1 MVTAG
6 DIGQFGLGVADRIDY
21 VAPAAVVSS
30 MPEARTA
37 ASPNRLLSFSEPT
50 ATYDARGNFPSL
62 RIFQIARPQPDYRPY
77 GDLIEDLPGRGAGV
91 LLGAYSSP
99 RTMSAT
105 LVDHRV

>member
-6 DIGQFGLGVADRIDY
+6 DIGQLGLGVADRIDY

-30 MPEARTA
+30 MPEARTT

-62 RIFQIARPQPDYRPY
+62 RVFQIAKPQPDYRPY
-77 GDLIEDLPGRGAGV
+77 GDLVEDLPVRGAGV
-91 LLGAYSSP
+91 LLGAYSGRQKTS
-99 RTMSAT
+99 ST
-105 LVDHRV
+105 LVDHLV